1 MHGTRKQKQRLIAT
15 LAALAGISIA
25 THCQAQT
32 SDALLDKLVQKG
44 VLTQDEAQDLREES
58 DKDFALAHAVKTGM
72 PEWVNALRINGDW
85 RARYDNLQFP
95 HDQNPQILGAQKLPD
110 RHRFRQ
116 QLRIGFTAVMAEQFE
131 VGIRLGSGD
140 LTGGAPYADPTTYNN
155 TFRQNGSK
163 KPVYIDLG
171 YAKWTPIN
179 DGKWTVVVTGGKME
193 NPFTFSDALFD
204 YDYTPEGAAEQV
216 TYTFSDAHQLK
227 LIAGQYILDEQAYTS
242 KAPYLLG
249 EQAKWDA
256 IWNSRWSSSLSAGF
270 FSIQQPA
277 LLSPFGGN
285 EIVAPGATPTGV
297 PPSPQMIQGPW
308 GGNERNPI
316 INQSNGGFLVD
327 VGAPE
332 SGFGTLAF
340 NASVTY
346 TRESMPFYNGP
357 FPIRP
362 FAEYM
367 ENLDAAEE
375 AHGIQ
380 AGIVFGK
387 AGKRGTWEAS
397 YRFKYEEGNVWYEA
411 LTDSDFGGF
420 YQANPLVLNTGG
432 PAPAS
437 SLGGLPV
444 QNRQVGYLQ
453 GTNVKGHV
461 MKFAYSPY
469 DFLTLSATLYSTTL
483 IRPDPLG
490 SSSHVNRLL
499 VDAMWRF

>member
-1 MHGTRKQKQRLIAT
+1 MKQRLVAT
-15 LAALAGISIA
+15 LAALAGLSLG
-25 THCQAQT
+25 THGLAQT

-44 VLTQDEAQDLREES
+44 VLTLDEAQDLREES

-85 RARYDNLQFP
+85 RARYDNLQLP
-95 HDQNPQILGAQKLPD
+95 HNQEPQVLGAQKQPD

-116 QLRIGFTAVMAEQFE
+116 QLRIGFTAIMAEQFE
-131 VGIRLGSGD
+131 VGIRLSSGD

-155 TFRQNGSK
+155 TLRQNGSK

-179 DGKWTVVVTGGKME
+179 NGKWTVVVTGGKME
-193 NPFTFSDALFD
+193 NAFSTTDALFD

-256 IWNSRWSSSLSAGF
+256 IWNSKWSSSLSAGF

-277 LLSPFGGN
+277 MLSPLGGY
-285 EIVAPGATPTGV
+285 EIVAPGSTPVGYPT
-297 PPSPQMIQGPW
+297 PDIPQALSGPW
-308 GGNERNPI
+308 AGNERVPI
-316 INQSNGGFLVD
+316 VNQQTGVIHD

-332 SGFGTLAF
+332 NGFGTLAF

-346 TRESMPFYNGP
+346 TKESMPFYNGP

-362 FAEYM
+362 FAEYL
-367 ENLDAAEE
+367 ENLDATAE

-387 AGKRGTWEAS
+387 AGKRNTWEAS

-420 YQANPLVLNTGG
+420 YQATPQLLSDGSHALG
-432 PAPAS
+432 S
-437 SLGGLPV
+437 SLVGNV
-444 QNRQVGYLQ
+444 IQNRQSGYLQ